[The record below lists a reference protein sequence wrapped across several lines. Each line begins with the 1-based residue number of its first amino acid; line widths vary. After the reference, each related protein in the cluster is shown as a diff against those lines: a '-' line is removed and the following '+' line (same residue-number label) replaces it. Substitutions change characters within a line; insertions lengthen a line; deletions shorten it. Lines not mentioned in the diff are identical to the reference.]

1 MSAETVAP
9 SLPPSIATFLRSTQ
23 RRLRLHTALIGA
35 GYGLAA
41 GLFVGIIL
49 CIAARVRPLWLPDQV
64 LLYVLCAVAIGVVAG
79 AILPLT
85 RPLPLSAVAARAD
98 AELGLRERLS
108 TALELTN
115 GQAHSSLTGQHL
127 RETAALVADRAGAR
141 ARWPRPSRNEMY
153 TLAGLAA
160 ALLTLL
166 LLPNAQTTA
175 IRQQQAN
182 SQLVQQ
188 AASQVAQVQAQVNS
202 QGDLDPATQQALQQQ
217 LAQLQQ
223 DLINGTTDPAS
234 AVARIAETEARLRRL
249 QDPGAAN
256 RATALPQL
264 SEELGTFGATAPIGQ
279 KLQSGDYAGASQAL
293 KDFASTLP
301 NLDPASRAAVAQ
313 KLREAAAS
321 QAAAN
326 PQLAQQ
332 LQNAAD
338 ALNSGDVAGA
348 QAALN
353 NAADQIAQ
361 TGQAAT
367 TQTALSG
374 VLGDLN
380 AIKRDV
386 ANGVPPTTAN
396 ATPQLPNGTPIAA
409 NGSPIASNG
418 TPGRPSGSPVTING
432 TPIVINGT
440 PVTVNGTP
448 VTINGTPVTVNGT
461 PVTIQGTP
469 PPNATPVV
477 GQGQGQGQPAQGQG
491 QGQGQPAQGQGQQGQ
506 GSGQGQQGQGQG
518 QGSNQG
524 QGGGA
529 GSGQGGTQPYDPVYA
544 PTLPGGAPGQ
554 QQTIPGQGGGD
565 SPPTGTTQGQGAN
578 APSGVPYDQVYQQY
592 RDQALQGIDDP
603 NIPPELREYIRQYF
617 TNLDPTNQQTQK

>member
-9 SLPPSIATFLRSTQ
+9 SLPPTITTFLRSTQ
-23 RRLRLHTALIGA
+23 RRLRLHAAVFGA

-41 GLFVGIIL
+41 GLVVGIVI
-49 CIAARVRPLWLPDQV
+49 CIASRVRPLWLPDQV
-64 LLYVLCAVAIGVVAG
+64 MLYVLCAAAIGIVAG
-79 AILPLT
+79 AIFPLT
-85 RPLPLSAVAARAD
+85 RPLTLSTVAARAD

-115 GQAHSSLTGQHL
+115 GQAHSSLAGQHL
-127 RETAALVADRAGAR
+127 RETAALVADRADAS
-141 ARWPRPSRNEMY
+141 ARWPRPSRNEIY
-153 TLAGLAA
+153 TLVGLAA
-160 ALLTLL
+160 ALLILL
-166 LLPNAQTTA
+166 ILPNAQTTT
-175 IRQQQAN
+175 IQQQQAN
-182 SQLVQQ
+182 AQIVQQ

-202 QGDLDPATQQALQQQ
+202 QSNLDPATQQALQQQ

-223 DLINGTTDPAS
+223 DLINGAIDPAQ
-234 AVARIAETEARLRRL
+234 AVARIAETEAQLRRL
-249 QDPGAAN
+249 QDPGAA
-256 RATALPQL
+256 AKAAALPQL
-264 SEELGTFGATAPIGQ
+264 GEELGTIGATAPIGQ
-279 KLQSGDYAGASQAL
+279 KLQSGDYAGAGQAL

-338 ALNSGDVAGA
+338 ALDSGDIAGA

-353 NAADQIAQ
+353 SAADQIAQ

-396 ATPQLPNGTPIAA
+396 ATPQLPNGTLIAT
-409 NGSPIASNG
+409 NGSPIAGNG
-418 TPGRPSGSPVTING
+418 TPGRPNGSPVTS
-432 TPIVINGT
+432 NGT

-448 VTINGTPVTVNGT
+448 VTINGTPVTV
-461 PVTIQGTP
+461 QGTP

-491 QGQGQPAQGQGQQGQ
+491 QGQQGQ
-506 GSGQGQQGQGQG
+506 GSGQGQGQGN
-518 QGSNQG
+518 NQG

-529 GSGQGGTQPYDPVYA
+529 GAGQGGTQPYDPVYA

-578 APSGVPYDQVYQQY
+578 APSAVPYDQVYQQY

>member
-1 MSAETVAP
+1 
-9 SLPPSIATFLRSTQ
+9 LPPTIATFLRGTQ
-23 RRLRLHTALIGA
+23 RRLRLHAAIFGA

-41 GLFVGIIL
+41 GLVIGIVI
-49 CIAARVRPLWLPDQV
+49 CITSRVRPLWLPDQV
-64 LLYVLCAVAIGVVAG
+64 LLYVLCAVALGIVIG
-79 AILPLT
+79 AIFPLT
-85 RPLPLSAVAARAD
+85 RPLPLSTVAARAD

-115 GQAHSSLTGQHL
+115 GQAQSALAGQHL
-127 RETAALVADRAGAR
+127 RETAALVADRAGEST
-141 ARWPRPSRNEMY
+141 RWPHPSQNEIY
-153 TLAGLAA
+153 TLAGLAV
-160 ALLTLL
+160 ALLSLL
-166 LLPNAQTTA
+166 ILPNAQTTT
-175 IRQQQAN
+175 IQQQQAN
-182 SQLVQQ
+182 AQIVQQ

-202 QGDLDPATQQALQQQ
+202 RGNLDPATQQALQQQ

-223 DLINGTTDPAS
+223 DLINGAIDPAQ
-234 AVARIAETEARLRRL
+234 AVARIAETEAQLRRL
-249 QDPGAAN
+249 QDPGAASK
-256 RATALPQL
+256 AAALPQL
-264 SEELGTFGATAPIGQ
+264 GEEFGAFGATAPIGQ

-301 NLDPASRAAVAQ
+301 NLDPASRAAIAQ

-338 ALNSGDVAGA
+338 ALDSGDIAGA

-386 ANGVPPTTAN
+386 ANGIPPTTAN
-396 ATPQLPNGTPIAA
+396 ATPQLPNGTPIAVS
-409 NGSPIASNG
+409 GSPIASGG

-432 TPIVINGT
+432 TPVVINGT

-448 VTINGTPVTVNGT
+448 VTINGTPVTINGT
-461 PVTIQGTP
+461 PVIVQGTP
-469 PPNATPVV
+469 PPNATPVI
-477 GQGQGQGQPAQGQG
+477 GQG

-506 GSGQGQQGQGQG
+506 GSGQGQQGQGQQGQGQG

-529 GSGQGGTQPYDPVYA
+529 GAGQGGTQPYDPVYA

-578 APSGVPYDQVYQQY
+578 TPSGVPYDQVYQQY
-592 RDQALQGIDDP
+592 RDRALQGIDDP

-617 TNLDPTNQQTQK
+617 TNLDPTNQQKQK